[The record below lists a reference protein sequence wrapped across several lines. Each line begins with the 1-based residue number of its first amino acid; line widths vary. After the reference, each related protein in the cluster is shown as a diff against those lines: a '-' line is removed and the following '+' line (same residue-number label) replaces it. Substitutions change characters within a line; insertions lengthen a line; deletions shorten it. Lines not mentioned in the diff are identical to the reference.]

1 MKKAVKIAMLP
12 LLAAGALT
20 LTACGDSEETT
31 KIEETTVQ
39 DGAGSAVQDGA
50 DAATNDTAEINDTDT
65 SDKKEKKDKKDKD
78 TDKVKVEETT
88 KKAN

>member
-50 DAATNDTAEINDTDT
+50 EINDTDT
-65 SDKKEKKDKKDKD
+65 SDKKDKKDKKDKD